1 MCAPAAISLCRG
13 SKRQPETKNKER
25 TVSNEPRTRSAVSF
39 SPSLVSVLDQLVEV
53 LLHVLEDEE
62 ERLVLADDLLEL
74 HDVVVA
80 QLLQRLPSIEDDRM
94 IKHDQKRISQID
106 TAARQLGATWLVLV
120 LN

>member
-1 MCAPAAISLCRG
+1 M
-13 SKRQPETKNKER
+13 
-25 TVSNEPRTRSAVSF
+25 
-39 SPSLVSVLDQLVEV
+39 
-53 LLHVLEDEE
+53 LEDEE